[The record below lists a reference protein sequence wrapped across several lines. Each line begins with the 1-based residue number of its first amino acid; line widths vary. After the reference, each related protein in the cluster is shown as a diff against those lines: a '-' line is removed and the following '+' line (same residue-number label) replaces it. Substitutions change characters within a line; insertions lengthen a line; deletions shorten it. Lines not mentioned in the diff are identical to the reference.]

1 MLWLGGHCCGVHLI
15 SSLGQRKEGEKEVGE
30 ERGEG
35 RKKGGERERRE
46 GRKREREN
54 REEGGMET
62 QRQCRMDS
70 VVSVS
75 IRHTALTA
83 WNRQLVFLWVLCLQ
97 LDATTSV
104 SPLLPALRLVPSRP
118 SQYSLPVTVGIFPA
132 CGHIVILIK

>member
-1 MLWLGGHCCGVHLI
+1 MARNKG
-15 SSLGQRKEGEKEVGE
+15 RKERRKWGKEERRREREKGREKE
-30 ERGEG
+30 
-35 RKKGGERERRE
+35 
-46 GRKREREN
+46 REREN

-104 SPLLPALRLVPSRP
+104 SPSLPALRLVPSRP